1 MYCIRTIY
9 TYTYDLH
16 TVYRTLSMK
25 KVEVLP
31 ETSKDRMEII
41 SGVPQAAIK
50 SPCEIWK
57 KYYPIRLILQICYTV

>member
-1 MYCIRTIY
+1 
-9 TYTYDLH
+9 
-16 TVYRTLSMK
+16 MK
-25 KVEVLP
+25 KRYEFLERVEVLP

-57 KYYPIRLILQICYTV
+57 NITPSA